1 MNVRT
6 ATIVGRIALI
16 GIAIVMIGTAILRI
30 VHGEKPLARASA
42 TTDQRVARG
51 PHIAQVKEI
60 SETETVRVLVIP
72 HPLGEF
78 FDTTCVI
85 YTHRTFN
92 TATFVCPDA
101 DKMNL
106 RDSIRD
112 NELQRPLR

>member
-1 MNVRT
+1 VKGWNVICAGVVVAAVVMLGLLLSMRPA
-6 ATIVGRIALI
+6 AT
-16 GIAIVMIGTAILRI
+16 
-30 VHGEKPLARASA
+30 PRAGA
-42 TTDQRVARG
+42 TTDQRVLQG
-51 PHIAQVKEI
+51 PYIASTKAL
-60 SETETVRVLVIP
+60 SDTEDLRIVVIP